1 MRLELKK
8 IINNYLIFT
17 LALASVFF
25 IQRSSL
31 PNSLYYFSIIQLFNL
46 IILIKK
52 YDFNYII
59 KKNTE
64 SFRYFFPYYLLIL
77 AFIASLIIGGNI
89 KIMQKDL
96 LNVFII
102 ISFILIFPVVIYS
115 KDRLKI
121 FFHYFY
127 FSFVVILFSY
137 LLYRLILGVFTNNIV
152 RDFFLVS
159 QQFDYNM
166 FSLNLFI
173 GIGSVIYLLSRS
185 KGKLVILTLNFI
197 LIIFTLLII
206 FSGSRRAIFIL
217 FFSLF
222 IFIIFQVYS
231 LLKKRDILFKYCGI
245 SFVFLSLIIFGLFFI
260 TTSSYNRRFVV
271 DTVSNGNL
279 GVKNSLLY
287 SPYNFY
293 RKLFDKTI
301 SLTDFKSKF
310 YGIDINKDNNI
321 KNCKELLKFS
331 KDYFKSKNYT
341 EAINCAQKA
350 VEYAKSQTEY
360 FSSLPVEFNNILP
373 EQDYKYIAFLPE
385 LLKKHY
391 IYKNFFSC
399 YYIKGLN
406 LEDYYNN
413 SNYPFEF
420 SYSKPLPIIN
430 FNLPC
435 LSDSRYILKF
445 DVIANTDIIN
455 SIYFNNKDILVNKKY
470 SKTEFGNK
478 YKYSYKY
485 SINSIKNIKDY
496 ANLSIV
502 FLKNK
507 YERFSMSDIKW
518 ELIETKNNESS
529 KIIFEHLKNK
539 LKQFKKEQNR
549 SNYLWQ
555 QYLNVSTY
563 INNSKYLKR
572 DKKEIN
578 KAINTIIQN
587 GIVVNKYY
595 KAKIKKNNEGKEIIL
610 FDSLAPFPRACIK
623 FPAIQN
629 SIISLEINYTY
640 NGNEKVT
647 FYTKRYPEMINVYYK
662 YSIFKDTLIKEKGNV
677 YKKVLKYKIDS
688 INSSTALL
696 VIGVKNKDNKP
707 DTIVINSTKYS
718 IDMGKSAVFL
728 SDAQYNYLKFWG
740 NSNKGIINNKRIEKE
755 ENKLKQNNLWKID
768 SSVYSYS
775 GYDRLELIAFAWSYY
790 KSFPLVNKIFGN
802 GFKYLDV
809 YKARFIKK
817 YGRNLTYSPHNP
829 LISSLLYSGII
840 GMLIYLY
847 FIILMFY
854 SIFQNFKEFKILGIL
869 FIIIFIFSF
878 VSGTSVFS
886 IPAFVLFSVFPF
898 LFKYYKKI

>member
-1 MRLELKK
+1 MRLVFKK
-8 IINNYLIFT
+8 IISNYLIFT

-31 PNSLYYFSIIQLFNL
+31 PNSLYYFFVIQFVNILF
-46 IILIKK
+46 LIKK
-52 YDFNYII
+52 YNLSYII
-59 KKNTE
+59 KKNIE
-64 SFRYFFPYYLLIL
+64 SFRYFSPYYLLIL

-96 LNVFII
+96 LNILII
-102 ISFILIFPVVIYS
+102 ISFILIFPVVIDS

-127 FSFVVILFSY
+127 LSFVVILLSY
-137 LLYRLILGVFTNNIV
+137 LSYRLILGVFDNNIV
-152 RDFFLVS
+152 RDFLLVS

-173 GIGSVIYLLSRS
+173 GIGSVIYLLNKS
-185 KGKLVILTLNFI
+185 KGKLVILLLNII
-197 LIIFTLLII
+197 LIIFTVLII

-217 FFSLF
+217 FFLLI

-231 LLKKRDILFKYCGI
+231 LLKKRDILLKYSGI
-245 SFVFLSLIIFGLFFI
+245 SFVLLSLIIFGLFFI
-260 TTSSYNRRFVV
+260 TTTTYNRRFVI

-293 RKLFDKTI
+293 RKFIDKTI
-301 SLTDFKSKF
+301 SLTEFKNKF
-310 YGIDINKDNNI
+310 YGIETNDKNDIKD
-321 KNCKELLKFS
+321 CKELLKFS
-331 KDYFKSKNYT
+331 EDYFKSKNYT
-341 EAINCAQKA
+341 KAVIYAQKA
-350 VEYAKSQTEY
+350 VEYAKSKTEY
-360 FSSLPVEFNNILP
+360 FSFLPVEFRSVLP
-373 EQDYKYIAFLPE
+373 EQNYKYIAFLPE
-385 LLKKHY
+385 LLKKPY
-391 IYKNFFSC
+391 VYENFFSC
-399 YYIKGLN
+399 VYINGFN

-445 DVIANTDIIN
+445 DVIANTDIID
-455 SIYFNNKDILVNKKY
+455 SIYFNNKDVLVNKKN
-470 SKTEFGNK
+470 SRTKFGNK
-478 YKYSYKY
+478 YKYSYEY
-485 SINSIKNIKDY
+485 SISSKNNIKDY
-496 ANLSIV
+496 ANLTIV
-502 FLKNK
+502 FIKNK
-507 YERFSMSDIKW
+507 YLRFSMSDIKW

-529 KIIFEHLKNK
+529 DIIFKNLHDN

-555 QYLNVSTY
+555 QYLNTSIY
-563 INNSKYLKR
+563 INNSRYIKR
-572 DKKEIN
+572 DKKAI
-578 KAINTIIQN
+578 KKTINTIIQN
-587 GIVVNKYY
+587 RIVVNKYY
-595 KAKIKKNNEGKEIIL
+595 KSKIKKFNKGKEIIL
-610 FDSLAPFPRACIK
+610 FDSLDPFPRAYFK

-629 SIISLEINYTY
+629 SNITLEINYTY
-640 NGNEKVT
+640 NGNEKVV

-662 YSIFKDTLIKEKGNV
+662 YSTLKDTLIQKGNTF
-677 YKKVLKYKIDS
+677 KKILKYRIDS
-688 INSSTALL
+688 INSSTVLL
-696 VIGVKNKDNKP
+696 IMGVKNGDNKQ
-707 DTIVINSTKYS
+707 DSIVINRTKYS
-718 IDMGKSAVFL
+718 INIGDSGVYL
-728 SDAQYNYLKFWG
+728 SDAQYNYLKSWA
-740 NSNKGIINNKRIEKE
+740 NRNKGVVNNNRIEKE

-775 GYDRLELIAFAWSYY
+775 GYDRLELIAFGWNYY
-790 KSFPLVNKIFGN
+790 KSLPLVNKIFGD

-809 YKARFIKK
+809 YKARFIYK
-817 YGRNLTYSPHNP
+817 YGKNLTYSPHNP
-829 LISSLLYSGII
+829 LLEALLYSGII
-840 GMLIYLY
+840 GLFIYLY
-847 FIILMFY
+847 FIILQFI

-869 FIIIFIFSF
+869 FILIFIFSF